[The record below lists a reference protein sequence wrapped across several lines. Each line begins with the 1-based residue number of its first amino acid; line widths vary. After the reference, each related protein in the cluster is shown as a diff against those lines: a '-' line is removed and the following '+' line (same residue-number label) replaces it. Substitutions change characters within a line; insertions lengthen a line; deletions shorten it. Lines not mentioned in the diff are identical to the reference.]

1 MVTTISLKTITI
13 VSLKMVTK
21 VFMRRRSSYAVNL
34 NPKHRI
40 TSDIENVRSHPK
52 QLYPV
57 PHRLY
62 LPLIAPF

>member
-1 MVTTISLKTITI
+1 
-13 VSLKMVTK
+13 MVTK
-21 VFMRRRSSYAVNL
+21 VFVRIRSSYAVNL

-40 TSDIENVRSHPK
+40 MSDIENVRNHPK

-62 LPLIAPF
+62 LPQIAPF